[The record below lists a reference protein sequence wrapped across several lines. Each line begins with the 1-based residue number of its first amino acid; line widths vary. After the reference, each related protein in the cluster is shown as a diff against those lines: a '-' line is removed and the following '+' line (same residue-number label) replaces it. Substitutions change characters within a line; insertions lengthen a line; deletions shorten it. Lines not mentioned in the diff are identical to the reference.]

1 MFLQCHLSMTFL
13 INYDFSH
20 VYTQHQWFDIQ
31 TLFQKGDLLFP
42 FSCNAI
48 YPWLCFNP
56 LYVFTYSPF
65 HLTNLEKSF
74 FKCSHKYL
82 IFFITHTIVYL
93 KTYLNAK
100 FCLFRYLKVSYS
112 KKAWENYFFNSFLKY
127 TWLEHWQTLKSWLWK
142 RL

>member
-1 MFLQCHLSMTFL
+1 MIFSNQINPFLFLWYNQCIYLTSMILYNNTFAERLFTISLFLQCHLSMTFL

-74 FKCSHKYL
+74 LNALINIWFFYHAYYCLSQDIFKCKIL
-82 IFFITHTIVYL
+82 FI
-93 KTYLNAK
+93 
-100 FCLFRYLKVSYS
+100 
-112 KKAWENYFFNSFLKY
+112 
-127 TWLEHWQTLKSWLWK
+127 
-142 RL
+142 